1 MHTCRAFVYDHFSF
15 AKHRSFSTDWP
26 HSFGVASFC
35 GHPSSSHVLVVD
47 STVVVAS
54 VVVVAAASVVVVAA
68 AVVVLQLSDL
78 TAYTAESNAKSNKL
92 PSAE

>member
-1 MHTCRAFVYDHFSF
+1 MYDHFSF

-35 GHPSSSHVLVVD
+35 GHPSSSHVLAVD
-47 STVVVAS
+47 STVVVVAS
-54 VVVVAAASVVVVAA
+54 VVVVVAASVVVVAA
-68 AVVVLQLSDL
+68 AVVVRQLSDL
-78 TAYTAESNAKSNKL
+78 TAYTAESNAKSYKL